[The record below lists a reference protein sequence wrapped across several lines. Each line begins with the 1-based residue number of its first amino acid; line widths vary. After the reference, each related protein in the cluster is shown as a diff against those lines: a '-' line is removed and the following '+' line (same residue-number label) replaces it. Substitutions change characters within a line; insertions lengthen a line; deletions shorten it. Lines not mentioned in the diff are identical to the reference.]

1 PIIANVLGNPIVVGI
16 PGLINNTT
24 IPYLYEFLVLS
35 NDKKPVI
42 IERVNP
48 KVIKLASAT
57 LYPYDRYLTASTFLQ
72 REIYNLYTVEGGVL
86 VFLSAVDGG
95 RAQAVNIDALLAQKK
110 PVAMIYGVTLDCEW
124 LDNKTMRVVFKT
136 VDPAQ
141 KLTTINVYVN
151 NTLITTISQ
160 IANEMQGIIV
170 FDQLNVTITNQTR
183 IKIEAIRENTKI
195 VREFLGYEEVKFRL
209 PVPFAIGLGICLLL
223 FGLTLLGIESVIRY
237 FGFVMLFMVI
247 AVVALSDMNDMILRI
262 VLVVALILIIV
273 FIAAN
278 LRGERE

>member
-1 PIIANVLGNPIVVGI
+1 
-16 PGLINNTT
+16 
-24 IPYLYEFLVLS
+24 
-35 NDKKPVI
+35 
-42 IERVNP
+42 
-48 KVIKLASAT
+48 
-57 LYPYDRYLTASTFLQ
+57 
-72 REIYNLYTVEGGVL
+72 
-86 VFLSAVDGG
+86 
-95 RAQAVNIDALLAQKK
+95 
-110 PVAMIYGVTLDCEW
+110 MIYGVTLDCEW

-136 VDPAQ
+136 VDPMQ

-183 IKIEAIRENTKI
+183 IKIEAIRENVKI

-247 AVVALSDMNDMILRI
+247 AVVALSDLNDTILRI
-262 VLVVALILIIV
+262 VLVVALILIVV